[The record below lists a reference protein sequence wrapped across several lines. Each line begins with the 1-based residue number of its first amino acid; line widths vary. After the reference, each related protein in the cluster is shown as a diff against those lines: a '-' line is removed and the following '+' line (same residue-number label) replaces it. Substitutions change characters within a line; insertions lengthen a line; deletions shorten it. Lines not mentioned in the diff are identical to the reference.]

1 MQMEMQKDNS
11 AVGEVG
17 DLDGSAM
24 RVPALMEIDIP
35 KTDVFRDSRGIPRCF
50 YCSNYGHVKN

>member
-1 MQMEMQKDNS
+1 MEMQKDNS